1 MCMSGNYLI
10 ENVLNSPFFEKGN
23 LFVFSYVPLG
33 MVYVPLPYAICH
45 FREVPRLTCTVVK
58 GLCTVGYGFCILV
71 FYVLLL
77 VGFVFLHTSFVV
89 LVNDFVLLLKKV
101 VLLQGDNYGL

>member
-71 FYVLLL
+71 FYVHLPYVYVFLGTL
-77 VGFVFLHTSFVV
+77 FVTLGILFVFL
-89 LVNDFVLLLKKV
+89 LMDFVLLR
-101 VLLQGDNYGL
+101 GDNYGL